1 MRHVIDRL
9 RTKSIVRWIHRPG
22 DTPEMRGHKP
32 DPDCQKAAAAL
43 ERVLQIDYTRVQEI
57 AAARGL
63 GYNEFAAALRDY
75 LEAQP

>member
-1 MRHVIDRL
+1 MKLFISRL
-9 RTKSIVRWIHRPG
+9 RARTVPSWVHSPG
-22 DTPEMRGHKP
+22 ETPVMRGHKP

-43 ERVLQIDYTRVQEI
+43 ERTLVIDYARVREI

-75 LEAQP
+75 LGTKS